1 MKKALIYTL
10 SLAMLLSAL
19 TACGSGPDQGQT
31 SEPKGP
37 ADAVS
42 AAPQDS
48 PKAVAS
54 EEEVCKLVLETNPGA
69 KIAAVVSFD
78 VVSWYQYDG
87 SRFLVDSGTVT
98 GLSNLSDSVAAQ
110 LSAFNEVNAINH
122 STDGQG
128 YLIFL
133 EGEALPSYY
142 VEEGKV
148 WITRSGLVGDTN
160 KYWMVFPVRD
170 EEMLGA
176 LQDTLSQA
184 KGNLSDYADKLEQ
197 LQYFI
202 SGSVEELNEEY
213 HYILLNGTAE
223 QYSSGDFYQGKIRLD
238 YSKEGEE
245 WFAQDNIYGVAAF
258 SWRDEEIHDDGE
270 WNGYK
275 GFSSAKESFLGY
287 SLERTY
293 KSIEGN
299 VDFYLKILRNIPP
312 LQGIDYE
319 ETLSDWLLRFTV
331 PEEWKD
337 ICDIETA
344 ENVVSFYQKA
354 SRAEMGGLL
363 FDLAVMEGT
372 GYLEIPHYEIVAE
385 EEGVTL
391 LAVFPTDVQF
401 DGNAM
406 AEYEE
411 MQARIVEILD
421 SVEFERK

>member
-1 MKKALIYTL
+1 MKKALIYAL
-10 SLAMLLSAL
+10 STAALFSAL
-19 TACGSGPDQGQT
+19 TACGSSSKQEAASKTEESAG
-31 SEPKGP
+31 
-37 ADAVS
+37 AVS
-42 AAPQDS
+42 SAVSDSSKAAI
-48 PKAVAS
+48 S
-54 EEEVCKLVLETNPGA
+54 EEDVRRLVLETDPEA
-69 KIAAVVSFD
+69 KISVVVGFD
-78 VVSWYQYDG
+78 VVSWYQHDG
-87 SRFLVDSGTVT
+87 SRFFVDSGTVT
-98 GLSNLSDSVAAQ
+98 GLSNLSESAAAQ
-110 LSAFNEVNAINH
+110 LSALNEANAVSH
-122 STDGQG
+122 GTDGQG

-133 EGEALPSYY
+133 EGETLPSYY
-142 VEEGKV
+142 VEESRV

-176 LQDTLSQA
+176 FQDTLSQA
-184 KGNLSDYADKLEQ
+184 KGDLSDYADKLEQ

-223 QYSSGDFYQGKIRLD
+223 QYSTGDYYQGKIRLD
-238 YSKEGEE
+238 YNKEGEE
-245 WFAQDNIYGVAAF
+245 WVAQDNIYGVAAF
-258 SWRDEEIHDDGE
+258 SWRDEETHDDGE

-275 GFSSAKESFLGY
+275 GFNSAKESFLGY
-287 SLERTY
+287 SLEGTH

-299 VDFYLKILRNIPP
+299 VDFYLKILQNTPP

-319 ETLSDWLLRFTV
+319 EALGDWLLRFTV

-354 SRAEMGGLL
+354 SRAEMGGWL
-363 FDLAVMEGT
+363 FDLAAMEGT

-391 LAVFPTDVQF
+391 LAIFPTDVQF
-401 DGNAM
+401 DGNTM

>member
-1 MKKALIYTL
+1 MKKALIYAL
-10 SLAMLLSAL
+10 SLATLFSAL
-19 TACGSGPDQGQT
+19 TACGSSPKQGAASKT
-31 SEPKGP
+31 EESAG
-37 ADAVS
+37 AVS
-42 AAPQDS
+42 SAVPGSSKAAI
-48 PKAVAS
+48 S
-54 EEEVCKLVLETNPGA
+54 EEDVRRLVLEFDPEA

-78 VVSWYQYDG
+78 VASWYQHEG
-87 SRFLVDSGTVT
+87 SRFLVDSGMVT
-98 GLSNLSDSVAAQ
+98 GLSNLSDSSAAQ
-110 LSAFNEVNAINH
+110 LTALNETNAVSH
-122 STDGQG
+122 GTDGQG
-128 YLIFL
+128 YLVFL
-133 EGEALPSYY
+133 EGETLPSYY
-142 VEEGKV
+142 VEESKV

-170 EEMLGA
+170 EEVLRT

-184 KGNLSDYADKLEQ
+184 RKDLSDYADKLEQ

-223 QYSSGDFYQGKIRLD
+223 QYSTGDYYQGKIRLD
-238 YSKEGEE
+238 YNKEGEE
-245 WFAQDNIYGVAAF
+245 WVAQDNIYGVAAF
-258 SWRDEEIHDDGE
+258 SWQDEETHDDGE

-287 SLERTY
+287 SLEETY

-299 VDFYLKILRNIPP
+299 VDFYLKILKNTPP
-312 LQGIDYE
+312 LQGIDYK
-319 ETLSDWLLRFTV
+319 ETLGDWLLRFTV

-354 SRAEMGGLL
+354 SRAEMGGWL
-363 FDLAVMEGT
+363 FDLAIMEGA

-391 LAVFPTDVQF
+391 LAIFPTDVQF
-401 DGNAM
+401 DGNTM

-411 MQARIVEILD
+411 MQARIGEILD